1 MFSKNLFFTK
11 PNLLWSLLN
20 VFELLTPCKICFTL
34 GLFSNYFSQRSG
46 GGGEGGVGVA
56 DFSLKSLSRS
66 LKTHMNQ
73 RAIKST
79 DLWITSLLF
88 DLNY

>member
-1 MFSKNLFFTK
+1 MFSKNLFSTK
-11 PNLLWSLLN
+11 PNLLWPLLN
-20 VFELLTPCKICFTL
+20 MFELLSPCKICFTL
-34 GLFSNYFSQRSG
+34 GLFSNYFSQRRG
-46 GGGEGGVGVA
+46 GGGGVGVA

>member
-46 GGGEGGVGVA
+46 GGGVGVA